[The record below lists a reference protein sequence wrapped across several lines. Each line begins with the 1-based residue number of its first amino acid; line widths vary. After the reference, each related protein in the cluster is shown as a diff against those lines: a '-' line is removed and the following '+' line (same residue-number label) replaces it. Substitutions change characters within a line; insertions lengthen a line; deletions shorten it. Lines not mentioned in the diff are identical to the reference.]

1 MQECKPANSRLIL
14 KVLMTCKCKVN
25 AKIALSHLMA
35 FYVRDSFM
43 NEQYVTYLCGKV
55 PKEQPSKLK
64 AGRQT
69 ITNGTFVPNF

>member
-1 MQECKPANSRLIL
+1 MQTCEFTANFEGPDDLQ
-14 KVLMTCKCKVN
+14 MQGKCKN
-25 AKIALSHLMA
+25 CFISLDLMA